1 MKEPKKIR
9 LNPEAP
15 KQKEPTKLPL
25 LPLNKIEWD
34 ITGQDN
40 DDTYI
45 SLDLTTFNRSLNED
59 NSENN

>member
-1 MKEPKKIR
+1 MKEPKKIK
-9 LNPEAP
+9 LNPETP
-15 KQKEPTKLPL
+15 VIKEPIRYRL
-25 LPLNKIEWD
+25 LPVDNKEFEIS
-34 ITGQDN
+34 GQDN